1 MQPNHLVGLKQYYLK
16 LSFLN
21 VTDLMKVRK
30 EIMPHAKKN
39 NQITNKVYN
48 DLMAQ
53 YHSEAHSESS
63 KKVADTM
70 DNIIDIRY
78 IFTSN
83 KSNF

>member
-1 MQPNHLVGLKQYYLK
+1 LILTLIQPNHLVGLKQHYLK

-39 NQITNKVYN
+39 NKIINSVYN

-53 YHSEAHSESS
+53 YHSEVQGDSA

-70 DNIIDIRY
+70 DNIIDIR
-78 IFTSN
+78 
-83 KSNF
+83 